1 MAITTIYPTTHFAKA
16 YRNLPEK
23 IRLDAKHK
31 EEIFKVNPFDNR
43 LKTHKLKGRF
53 MGMWSYSI
61 NYQHRI
67 VFRFID
73 TETVIY
79 YDIGT
84 HDVYR

>member
-1 MAITTIYPTTHFAKA
+1 MAITTIYPTTHFVKA

-23 IRLDAKHK
+23 IRLYAKQK
-31 EEIFKVNPFDNR
+31 EEIFKVDPFDNR

-53 MGMWSYSI
+53 RKLWPYSI
-61 NYQHRI
+61 NYQYRI

-73 TETVIY
+73 DETVIY
-79 YDIGT
+79 YNIGT